1 MSLYLTLLILSII
14 FPLVLSFDKKVAF
27 YRHWPALFPSL
38 LVTGALFIIFDIYFA
53 RQGIWGFNPR
63 YHSGIVLAYLPL
75 EEWLFFIVIPYAS
88 IFIHYVIIA
97 YFPKAFFSD
106 KTTIIITIVLIS
118 VLILGVIMNLQKA
131 YTLVYFS
138 AMIIVLTVAALVN
151 TDLLKKF
158 YVTFLVILI
167 PFSIINGILTGSFI
181 ADEVVWYNHL
191 EITGIRFFTIPVED
205 FTYGFSLILIN
216 LLLMNYFRKL
226 IKNPHNG

>member
-1 MSLYLTLLILSII
+1 MLLYLTLLILSII

-38 LVTGALFIIFDIYFA
+38 MVTGALFIIFDIYFA

-63 YHSGIVLAYLPL
+63 YHSGIVIADLPL

-97 YFPKAFFSD
+97 YFPEAFFSD
-106 KTTIIITIVLIS
+106 KTTIIITLVLIS
-118 VLILGVIMNLQKA
+118 ALTLGIILNLQKA

-138 AMIIVLTVAALVN
+138 AMIIVLTVTLFAN

-158 YVTFLVILI
+158 YVSFLVILI
-167 PFSIINGILTGSFI
+167 PFTIINGILTGSFI
-181 ADEVVWYNHL
+181 ADEVVWYNSS
-191 EITGIRFFTIPVED
+191 EITGIRIFTIPVED

-216 LLLMNYFRKL
+216 LLLMNYFRNL
-226 IKNPHNG
+226 FNKNPEN

>member
-1 MSLYLTLLILSII
+1 MPLYLTLLIISII
-14 FPLVLSFDKKVAF
+14 VPLSLSFDKKVAF
-27 YRHWPALFPSL
+27 YKNWPALFPSL
-38 LVTGALFIIFDIYFA
+38 LITGAIFIIFDIYFA

-63 YHSGIVLAYLPL
+63 YHSGIVIAYLPL

-106 KTTIIITIVLIS
+106 KTTIIITVVLIS

-138 AMIIVLTVAALVN
+138 AMIIVLSVAALAN
-151 TDLLKKF
+151 TYLLKKF
-158 YVTFLVILI
+158 YMTFLVILI
-167 PFSIINGILTGSFI
+167 PFTIINGILTGSFI
-181 ADEVVWYNHL
+181 ADEVVWYNRG
-191 EITGIRFFTIPVED
+191 EITGIRIFTIPIED

-226 IKNPHNG
+226 FNKKPDN

>member
-1 MSLYLTLLILSII
+1 MLLYLTLLILSII

-38 LVTGALFIIFDIYFA
+38 MVTGALFIIFDIYFA

-63 YHSGIVLAYLPL
+63 YHSGIVIADLPL

-97 YFPKAFFSD
+97 YFPEAFFSD
-106 KTTIIITIVLIS
+106 KTTIIITLVLIS
-118 VLILGVIMNLQKA
+118 ALTLGIILNLQKA

-138 AMIIVLTVAALVN
+138 AMIIVLTVTLFAN

-158 YVTFLVILI
+158 YVSFLVILI
-167 PFSIINGILTGSFI
+167 PFTIINGILTGSFI
-181 ADEVVWYNHL
+181 ADEVVWYNSS
-191 EITGIRFFTIPVED
+191 EITGIRVFTIPVED
-205 FTYGFSLILIN
+205 FTYGFSLILLN
-216 LLLMNYFRKL
+216 LLLMNYFRNL
-226 IKNPHNG
+226 FNKNPEN